1 MKRLLIPVLLSL
13 CAVAPAA
20 SIAKSSAKPP
30 AAAAASNSV
39 PMTIDAGPPIL
50 ASSQS
55 GSLNIP
61 SISVTI
67 CAPGST
73 TNCQTVDHITV
84 DTGSSG
90 LHIVSSVL
98 NSRLASALS
107 TKTTAAGKLIAECE
121 GYVSSYVWGSVKAA
135 DITIGSETAKKVPLQ
150 LIGDSDSKFQ
160 TIPDDCKNSSLGD
173 QNDTVALY
181 GSNGL
186 IGVSAIP
193 ADSGLYFACD
203 ASGCAAN
210 TVHDSSLSNVL
221 PNVVTLFAKDNNGVV
236 LELPSVPA
244 GGAPS
249 VTGSLTFG
257 IGTQTNNGLG
267 SATVFPLD
275 ASGDLLNTVYKKTKR
290 TFSYI
295 DSGTN
300 AWNFYDKSLKVCQ
313 SGYCPDPAVAES
325 ATMNAYGGKVTTTV
339 KFSIADSSAFAAANY
354 VYDNYGF
361 GDKDSADDLAT
372 FGYGLPFFLGRKVF
386 VGIAGAKA
394 TDAKGKVISGPFN
407 AF

>member
-1 MKRLLIPVLLSL
+1 MKKLLIPVLLSL
-13 CAVAPAA
+13 CATVPAM
-20 SIAKSSAKPP
+20 SIAKSSVKPP
-30 AAAAASNSV
+30 AAAVASNSV

-55 GSLNIP
+55 GSWNIP

-98 NSRLASALS
+98 NSRLASALA
-107 TKTTAAGKLIAECE
+107 TKTTSAGKLIAECE
-121 GYVSSYVWGSVKAA
+121 GYVSSYVWGSVKTA

-203 ASGCAAN
+203 ASGCTSA
-210 TVHDSSLSNVL
+210 TVHDSTLSNVL
-221 PNVVTLFAKDNNGVV
+221 PNVVTLFAKDNNGVI
-236 LELPSVPA
+236 LEFPAVAA
-244 GGAPS
+244 GGAAS
-249 VTGSLTFG
+249 ITGSLTFG

-267 SATVFPLD
+267 SARIFPLD
-275 ASGDLLNTVYKKTKR
+275 ASGDLLNTVYKNSKR

-295 DSGTN
+295 DSGTSG
-300 AWNFYDKSLKVCQ
+300 WNFYDKTLKVCQ
-313 SGYCPDPAVAES
+313 GAYCPDPAAAES
-325 ATMNAYGGKVTTTV
+325 ATMNAFGGKVSTKV
-339 KFSIADSSAFAAANY
+339 NFKIGDSSAYAAANY
-354 VYDNYGF
+354 VFDDFGF

-372 FGYGLPFFLGRKVF
+372 FGYGLPFFLGRKVY
-386 VGIAGAKA
+386 VGIAGTKA
-394 TDAKGKVISGPFN
+394 TDAKGKAVSGPFN